1 MSMKGTR
8 LQGRPR
14 KSKQFDKG
22 RTCADASCETP
33 LSMYNKKD
41 KCFLHQPVS
50 YPRTR
55 GYIDPRKEK

>member
-22 RTCADASCETP
+22 RTCADSSCETP
-33 LSMYNKKD
+33 LSMYNKKN